1 MISFEQKCLQVKQH
15 ILDGDFSIAFRKLID
30 CVLDTK
36 KLDLYKKVIQHME
49 NKPAQSAEAHNEA
62 WMLSLLED
70 LATIQIL
77 PAFDLS
83 TPLLEANMISKRY
96 GRGNFALQEISMKI
110 NAGDVWGLVGENGN
124 GKTTFLRILAGDL
137 SYDSGICT
145 YFGKQTSTSYDLR
158 THLAYI
164 PQRTPTWYGP
174 LKTNLKF
181 AATHYG
187 IKGEENELLVLMYI
201 IRFGLWDYRNH
212 MWSELSSGYKMRFEL
227 ARTFLRRPKI
237 LLLDEPL
244 ANLDVLAQQ
253 LILEDLKHMSQSLSN
268 PIGIVLSSQQLYE
281 VEKISDKVLFLK
293 QGKPTHLQD
302 ANESQV
308 IKTTVLEIDTPSS
321 REQLE
326 SALAGLNIVDIQ
338 FNGGVYVLEIQEE
351 NEMNQVLQAF
361 IQANITLRYV
371 RDISHSTRRLFIA

>member
-1 MISFEQKCLQVKQH
+1 MISFEQKCVQVKQH
-15 ILDGDFSIAFRKLID
+15 ILDGDLSIASRKLID

-36 KLDLYKKVIQHME
+36 QLDFYKKVIQHME
-49 NKPAQSAEAHNEA
+49 NKPASSSEIYDET
-62 WMLSLLED
+62 WMLSMLD
-70 LATIQIL
+70 QLATVHIT

-83 TPLLEANMISKRY
+83 TPLLEANSISKRY

-110 NAGDVWGLVGENGN
+110 HAGDVWGLVGENGN

-137 SYDSGICT
+137 SHDSGTCV
-145 YFGKQTSTSYDLR
+145 YFGTKTASTYDLR

-302 ANESQV
+302 ANESQA

-326 SALAGLNIVDIQ
+326 SALVGLNVLDIQ

-351 NEMNQVLQAF
+351 NQMNQVLQTF

-371 RDISHSTRRLFIA
+371 RDISNSTRRLFIA